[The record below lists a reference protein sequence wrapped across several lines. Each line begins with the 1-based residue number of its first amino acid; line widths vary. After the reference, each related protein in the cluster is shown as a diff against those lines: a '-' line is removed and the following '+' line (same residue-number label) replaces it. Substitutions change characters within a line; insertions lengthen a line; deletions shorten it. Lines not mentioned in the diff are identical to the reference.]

1 MSTIPSRLK
10 QNAKE
15 IDDADAELANAHAEL
30 AKATKDKIEM
40 QLEMIKIIQDEK
52 ELPTERDLEK
62 QLREDILELLN
73 SNDDEM
79 YDLGVEFWTKT
90 FPKEK
95 IPKLK
100 VGGKRR
106 KKRSQK
112 KRSKKRRSQKRR
124 SQKKRSKKR

>member
-1 MSTIPSRLK
+1 MSTFPSRLK
-10 QNAKE
+10 KNAKE
-15 IDDADAELANAHAEL
+15 IDDADAEL

-52 ELPTERDLEK
+52 ELPTEKDLEE
-62 QLREDILELLN
+62 QLREDISELLN
-73 SNDDEM
+73 SDDDEM

-90 FPKEK
+90 FPGEK
-95 IPKLK
+95 IPNLK